1 MAININSIPADLASI
16 PNWTRST
23 GLDSSPQA
31 KVPLWADTKDAPRS
45 ETNQTLISLIPF
57 LTEHPAYNAGIFTSI
72 HNQLIVVDLD
82 DLQICQRYLDQHD
95 PDLNSLLPHTYTE
108 FSLNNKL
115 HLYYLYQNKS
125 FQYPA
130 YCKHPI
136 DTHLGEGQTSI
147 HSNFMV
153 VTGKKAPISAH
164 SLYSLTDEEFQK
176 ITSLPISHE
185 ERAQARTAISALQPK
200 HDSPSAT
207 IDTPEDLEELIQAL
221 KLIPLN
227 QSSKIKLAWE
237 ALTGRTYEHYDFWLS
252 IGMAMHSSV
261 SQKLSMKAA
270 LAFDEWSSTDPTHYT
285 GSDSCIQKWSSF
297 NAVPHDRYLTKATIF
312 ALSQEMRMQFPV
324 MRTTQKGARVPDV
337 EAIRNYLYFMKYH
350 NLKIYSDFQSYY
362 ISGDSEILT
371 KHFNMPFV
379 LPQLMGPFEG
389 RDFKTRLATMVQE
402 TMFPTGHI
410 TVKAAQM
417 ICKILIEQAITP
429 NLFDMWVKS
438 NTSLTPQYS
447 ANTRPLLP
455 VPPRTPPTSWV
466 PTIDQLMKFIEFD
479 ESQDIEIARA
489 ILYASFML
497 IIKLNCFPEIGMDS
511 AEGFLY
517 LTGPQSSYKSTFCE
531 SLVPYTLKKYLVR
544 SLTSVIRSE
553 KGLRDFQLA
562 LASSPFLVIDEAE
575 GFINFQ
581 ESSSQFKAIMS
592 KAWLDVTPIYSSD
605 SVRLQRKAFV
615 LGSSNDYEQRMMRN
629 GTRKM
634 WWVRVQHIHTEDLIY
649 FNWHAFY
656 RQMKH
661 EFELLV
667 AQGKQPWIL
676 PQDIMKRLDES
687 NVQGTAMTEVDMI
700 LRECFPID
708 DSFKAR
714 DVLLN
719 ITSVQASKLL
729 LTAKQLTTLIQMRWP
744 DFHGSLPAV
753 KNAARRYAMEYLQT
767 GVSQS
772 LVLNTSTARFIDGV
786 VQTGTGR
793 ALKTYYIVPWTLEEV
808 QAETFKEFMT
818 K

>member
-1 MAININSIPADLASI
+1 MAINTQNIPATLASI

-23 GLDSSPQA
+23 GADNSPQA
-31 KVPLWADTKDAPRS
+31 KVPLWANPQDAPRS
-45 ETNQTLISLIPF
+45 ETGQTLISLLPF
-57 LTEHPAYNAGIFTSI
+57 LTEHPTFNAGIFTSI
-72 HNQLIVVDLD
+72 YNQLIVVDLD
-82 DLQICQRYLDQHD
+82 DPQICQRYLDQHD
-95 PDLNSLLPHTYTE
+95 PTLTSLLPNTYTE

-136 DTHLGEGQTSI
+136 TTPLGEGQTSI

-153 VTGKKAPISAH
+153 VTGKVAPISSPTLH
-164 SLYSLTDEEFQK
+164 ILTDEEFHA
-176 ITSLPISHE
+176 ITDLPTTYE
-185 ERAQARTAISALQPK
+185 ERAQARKTALI
-200 HDSPSAT
+200 PSTTTNSTAT
-207 IDTPEDLEELIQAL
+207 IDSPEEFDELIQAL

-227 QSSKIKLAWE
+227 QSPKVKLAWE

-252 IGMAMHSSV
+252 IGMALHSSV
-261 SQKLSMKAA
+261 SQKLAMKAA
-270 LAFDEWSSTDPTHYT
+270 MSFDEWSATDPTHYT

-297 NAVPHDRYLTKATIF
+297 NAIPHDRYLTKATIF
-312 ALSQEMRMQFPV
+312 ALAQELRMQFPV
-324 MRTTQKGARVPDV
+324 MRVSQKGARIPDI
-337 EAIRNYLYFMKYH
+337 EAIKNYLYFMKYYD
-350 NLKIYSDFQSYY
+350 LKIYSDFQSYY
-362 ISGDSEILT
+362 ISGDAEILA
-371 KHFNMPFV
+371 KHFNLPFV
-379 LPQLMGPFEG
+379 LPQMMGPFDG
-389 RDFKTRLATMVQE
+389 RDFKTRMTVLVQE
-402 TMFPTGHI
+402 TMFPHAHI
-410 TVKAAQM
+410 SLKTAQG
-417 ICKILIEQAITP
+417 IGKIMIEQAIQP
-429 NLFDMWVKS
+429 NIFDMWLKS
-438 NTSLTPQYS
+438 HESLTPQYS
-447 ANTRPLLP
+447 TNTRPLLP
-455 VPPRTPPTSWV
+455 VPPRTPPHTWS
-466 PTIDQLMKFIEFD
+466 PTLDQLMTFIEFD
-479 ESQDIEIARA
+479 ESQDMEVARA
-489 ILYASFML
+489 IFYASFML

-531 SLVPYTLKKYLVR
+531 SLVPQALKKYLVR

-562 LASSPFLVIDEAE
+562 LASSSFLVIDEAE

-605 SVRLQRKAFV
+605 SIRLQRKAFV

-656 RQMKH
+656 RQMKL
-661 EFELLV
+661 EFEQLV

-676 PQDIMKRLDES
+676 PQDIMKQLDES

-708 DSFKAR
+708 DSFDPR
-714 DVLLN
+714 EILLN
-719 ITSVQASKLL
+719 ITNVQTSKLL

-744 DFHGSLPAV
+744 DFRGSLPAI

-772 LVLNTSTARFIDGV
+772 VVLNNSSARFIDGV
-786 VQTGTGR
+786 VQIGAGR
-793 ALKTYYIVPWTLEEV
+793 TLKTYYVVPWTEEEV
-808 QAETFKEFMT
+808 QAKAFKEFIT

>member
-1 MAININSIPADLASI
+1 MAINTQNIPATLASI

-23 GLDSSPQA
+23 GADNSPQA
-31 KVPLWADTKDAPRS
+31 KVPLWADTQDAPRS
-45 ETNQTLISLIPF
+45 ETGQTLISLLPF
-57 LTEHPAYNAGIFTSI
+57 LTGHPTFNAGIFTSI
-72 HNQLIVVDLD
+72 YNQLIVVDLD
-82 DLQICQRYLDQHD
+82 DPQVCQRYLDQHD
-95 PDLNSLLPHTYTE
+95 PTLTSLLPNTYTE

-136 DTHLGEGQTSI
+136 QTSLGEGQTSI

-153 VTGKKAPISAH
+153 VTGKVAPISSPTLH
-164 SLYSLTDEEFQK
+164 VLTDEEFHA
-176 ITSLPISHE
+176 ITDLPTTYE
-185 ERAQARTAISALQPK
+185 ERAQARKISISIPT
-200 HDSPSAT
+200 SNSTAT
-207 IDTPEDLEELIQAL
+207 IDSPEEFDELIQAL

-227 QSSKIKLAWE
+227 QSPKVKLAWE

-252 IGMAMHSSV
+252 IGMALHSSV
-261 SQKLSMKAA
+261 SQKLTMKAA
-270 LAFDEWSSTDPTHYT
+270 MSFDEWSATDPTHYT
-285 GSDSCIQKWSSF
+285 GSDSCVQKWASF
-297 NAVPHDRYLTKATIF
+297 NAIPHDRYLTKATIF
-312 ALSQEMRMQFPV
+312 ALAQELRMQFPA
-324 MRTTQKGARVPDV
+324 MRVSQKGARIPDI
-337 EAIRNYLYFMKYH
+337 EAIKNYLYFMKYYD
-350 NLKIYSDFQSYY
+350 LKIYSDFHSYY
-362 ISGDSEILT
+362 ISGDAEILA
-371 KHFNMPFV
+371 KHFNLPFV
-379 LPQLMGPFEG
+379 LPQMMGPFDG
-389 RDFKTRLATMVQE
+389 RDFKTRMMVLVQE
-402 TMFPTGHI
+402 TMFPHAYVSLKIAQGI
-410 TVKAAQM
+410 VKIM
-417 ICKILIEQAITP
+417 IEQAIQP
-429 NLFDMWVKS
+429 NIFDMWLKS
-438 NTSLTPQYS
+438 HESLTPQYS
-447 ANTRPLLP
+447 TNTRPLLP
-455 VPPRTPPTSWV
+455 VPPRTPPHIWS
-466 PTIDQLMKFIEFD
+466 PTLDQLMTFIDFD
-479 ESQDIEIARA
+479 ESQDMEVARA
-489 ILYASFML
+489 IFYASFML

-531 SLVPYTLKKYLVR
+531 SLVPQALKKYLVR

-562 LASSPFLVIDEAE
+562 LASSSFLVIDEAE

-605 SVRLQRKAFV
+605 SIRLQRKAFV

-656 RQMKH
+656 RQMKL
-661 EFELLV
+661 EFEQLV

-676 PQDIMKRLDES
+676 PQDIMKQLDES

-708 DSFKAR
+708 DSFDTR

-719 ITSVQASKLL
+719 ITNVQMSKLL

-744 DFHGSLPAV
+744 DFRGSLPAV
-753 KNAARRYAMEYLQT
+753 KNAARRYAMEYMQT

-772 LVLNTSTARFIDGV
+772 LVLNKSSARFIDGV
-786 VQTGTGR
+786 VQMGAGR
-793 ALKTYYIVPWTLEEV
+793 TLRTYYVVPWTEEE
-808 QAETFKEFMT
+808 AKAGAFKEFIT

>member
-1 MAININSIPADLASI
+1 MAINTQNIPATLASI

-23 GLDSSPQA
+23 GADNSPQA
-31 KVPLWADTKDAPRS
+31 KVPLWANPQDAPRS
-45 ETNQTLISLIPF
+45 ETGQTLISLLPF
-57 LTEHPAYNAGIFTSI
+57 LTEHPTFNAGIFTSI
-72 HNQLIVVDLD
+72 YNQLIVVDLD
-82 DLQICQRYLDQHD
+82 DPQVCQRYLDQHD
-95 PDLNSLLPHTYTE
+95 PTLTSLLPNTYTE

-130 YCKHPI
+130 YCKHPVQ
-136 DTHLGEGQTSI
+136 TALGEGQTSI

-153 VTGKKAPISAH
+153 VTGKVAPISSPTLH
-164 SLYSLTDEEFQK
+164 VLTDEEFHA
-176 ITSLPISHE
+176 ITDLPTTYE
-185 ERAQARTAISALQPK
+185 ERAQARKTALI
-200 HDSPSAT
+200 PSTTTNSTAT
-207 IDTPEDLEELIQAL
+207 IDSPEELDEIVQAL

-227 QSSKIKLAWE
+227 QSPKVKLAWE

-252 IGMAMHSSV
+252 IGMALHSSV
-261 SQKLSMKAA
+261 SQKLTMKAA
-270 LAFDEWSSTDPTHYT
+270 MSFDEWSATDPTHYT

-297 NAVPHDRYLTKATIF
+297 NAIPHDRYLTKATIF
-312 ALSQEMRMQFPV
+312 ALAQELRMQFPV
-324 MRTTQKGARVPDV
+324 MKQTTKGARIPDI
-337 EAIRNYLYFMKYH
+337 EAIDNYLYFMKYYD
-350 NLKIYSDFQSYY
+350 LKIYSDFQNYY
-362 ISGDSEILT
+362 ITGNEEILT
-371 KHFNMPFV
+371 KHFNSPFI
-379 LPQLMGPFEG
+379 LPRMMGPFDG
-389 RDFKTRLATMVQE
+389 KTFKTHLITMIQRS
-402 TMFPTGHI
+402 MFPSSHVTLKG
-410 TVKAAQM
+410 AQA
-417 ICKILIEQAITP
+417 ICKVLLEQAIQP
-429 NLFDMWVKS
+429 NIFDMWLKS
-438 NTSLTPQYS
+438 DDSLTPIYS
-447 ANTRPLLP
+447 TNTRPLLP
-455 VPPRTPPTSWV
+455 VPPRTPPHTWS
-466 PTIDQLMKFIEFD
+466 PTLDHLMTFIEFD
-479 ESQDIEIARA
+479 EAQDLKVARA
-489 ILYASFML
+489 IFYASFML
-497 IIKLNCFPEIGMDS
+497 IIKLNCFPNTGIDS

-531 SLVPYTLKKYLVR
+531 SLVPQALKKYLVR

-562 LASSPFLVIDEAE
+562 LAASSFLVIDEAE

-605 SVRLQRKAFV
+605 SIRLQRKAFV

-656 RQMKH
+656 RQMKL
-661 EFELLV
+661 EFEQLV

-676 PQDIMKRLDES
+676 PQDIMKQLDES

-708 DSFKAR
+708 DSFDPKH
-714 DVLLN
+714 VLAS
-719 ITSVQASKLL
+719 IGSVQTSKLL

-744 DFHGSLPAV
+744 DFHGSLPAI

-772 LVLNTSTARFIDGV
+772 LTLPSKSSRFIDGV
-786 VQTGTGR
+786 IQIGAGR
-793 ALKTYYIVPWTLEEV
+793 TLKTYYVVPWTLEEV
-808 QAETFKEFMT
+808 QAGAFKEFIT

>member
-1 MAININSIPADLASI
+1 MAINTNNIPADLASI

-23 GLDSSPQA
+23 GPDSSPQA
-31 KVPLWADTKDAPRS
+31 KVPLWADTNNAPRS
-45 ETNQTLISLIPF
+45 ETNQTLITLLPF
-57 LTEHPAYNAGIFTSI
+57 LTENPTYNAGIFTSI
-72 HNQLIVVDLD
+72 YNQLIVVDLD
-82 DLQICQRYLDQHD
+82 DPQICQRYLDQHD

-130 YCKHPI
+130 YCKHPVQ
-136 DTHLGEGQTSI
+136 TKLGEGQTSI

-153 VTGKKAPISAH
+153 VTGKTAPVSAPCLH
-164 SLYSLTDEEFQK
+164 YLTDEEFQR
-176 ITSLPISHE
+176 ITSLPTEHE
-185 ERAQARTAISALQPK
+185 ARAQARKAATSLAASTV
-200 HDSPSAT
+200 STAT
-207 IDTPEDLEELIQAL
+207 IDTPEEFDELIDAL

-227 QSSKIKLAWE
+227 QSPKVKLAWE

-270 LAFDEWSSTDPTHYT
+270 MSFDEWSATDPIHYT
-285 GSDSCIQKWSSF
+285 GSETCIQKWASF
-297 NAVPHDRYLTKATIF
+297 NSIPHDRYLTKSTIF
-312 ALSQEMRMQFPV
+312 ALAQELRMQFPV
-324 MRTTQKGARVPDV
+324 MKQTAKGLRIPDT
-337 EAIRNYLYFMKYH
+337 EAIDNYLYFLKYYD
-350 NLKIYSDFQSYY
+350 LKIYSDFQNYY
-362 ISGDSEILT
+362 ITGNEEILT
-371 KHFNMPFV
+371 KHFNSPFI
-379 LPQLMGPFEG
+379 LPHMMGPFDG
-389 RDFKTRLATMVQE
+389 KTFKTHIITMIQRS
-402 TMFPTGHI
+402 MFPNAHI
-410 TVKAAQM
+410 TLKGAQA
-417 ICKILIEQAITP
+417 ICKILLEQAAQP
-429 NLFDMWVKS
+429 NLFDMWLKS
-438 NTSLTPQYS
+438 DDTLTPIYS
-447 ANTRPLLP
+447 TNTRPLLP
-455 VPPRTPPTSWV
+455 IPPRTLPHTWSPTL
-466 PTIDQLMKFIEFD
+466 DQLMTFIDFD
-479 ESQDIEIARA
+479 EAQDLEVARA
-489 ILYASFML
+489 IFYASFML
-497 IIKLNCFPEIGMDS
+497 IIKLNCFPNTGIDS

-531 SLVPYTLKKYLVR
+531 SLVPQALKKYLVR

-562 LASSPFLVIDEAE
+562 LAASSFLVIDEAE

-708 DSFKAR
+708 DSFKPR

-719 ITSVQASKLL
+719 ITNVQASKLL

-772 LVLNTSTARFIDGV
+772 LVLNTFTARFIDGV

-808 QAETFKEFMT
+808 QVETFKEFMT